1 MKSNWNYPTTV
12 WVGENRVK
20 ELSIACTQVKI
31 KNPLFVTDND
41 LANLPMV
48 QNIILQ
54 LKSKFKNLNVF
65 TQFSGNPNGEN
76 VEEGVKKYIQYKSD
90 GVIALGG
97 GSALD
102 VGKAIAFMCSQTRK
116 LHKTGSYE

>member
-20 ELSIACTQVKI
+20 ELSVACAQIKI

-48 QNIILQ
+48 QKYN
-54 LKSKFKNLNVF
+54 F
-65 TQFSGNPNGEN
+65 T
-76 VEEGVKKYIQYKSD
+76 VKIKI
-90 GVIALGG
+90 
-97 GSALD
+97 
-102 VGKAIAFMCSQTRK
+102 
-116 LHKTGSYE
+116 